1 MKKYI
6 LHPGY
11 MYSNFDGDK
20 HYISAF
26 QLCLLYSVKWSEC
39 VVYVSD
45 NSEGIKD
52 LISLY
57 PRSNG
62 NYELEDDGLSNYIFS
77 SSDWK
82 I

>member
-6 LHPGY
+6 LHPGFI
-11 MYSNFDGDK
+11 YSNVDGDK

-45 NSEGIKD
+45 NKEGMED

-57 PRSNG
+57 PRSDG
-62 NYELEDDGLSNYIFS
+62 NYKLKDDGLSNYTLS
-77 SSDWK
+77 YDDWK

>member
-57 PRSNG
+57 PRSDG
-62 NYELEDDGLSNYIFS
+62 NYNIKKQNSNCFQFS
-77 SSDWK
+77 SSDWR